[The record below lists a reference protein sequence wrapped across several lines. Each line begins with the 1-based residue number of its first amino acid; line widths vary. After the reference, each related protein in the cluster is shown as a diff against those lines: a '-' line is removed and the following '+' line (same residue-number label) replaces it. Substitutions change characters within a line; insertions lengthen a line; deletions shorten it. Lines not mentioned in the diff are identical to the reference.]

1 MGLLGRAT
9 APIDTR
15 WDDPSLG
22 LTEAD
27 FARWPGREMPKRAK
41 LIPRIEEAIAAG
53 AVELPVRVVGKC
65 VAYDPKDG
73 HPAFPQA
80 IHYSVDFVVS
90 GCGNTIVT
98 TFQRRP
104 DPIRGFDIDETL
116 IEKVPTDHGGFF
128 DLQFQ
133 SASGRPGRIGFLF
146 SHGGEQLAQ
155 DCVQLVAA
163 ALRAVVLD

>member
-1 MGLLGRAT
+1 MGLLAVLRRRSMRVGT
-9 APIDTR
+9 
-15 WDDPSLG
+15 DPSLG

-27 FARWPGREMPKRAK
+27 LARWPGREMPKRAK

-73 HPAFPQA
+73 HPAFPKA

-90 GCGNTIVT
+90 GHSQPIVT
-98 TFQRRP
+98 TFRKHP
-104 DPIRGFDIDETL
+104 DPISGFDIDEML
-116 IEKVPTDHGGFF
+116 IEKVPTDHGGFL

-133 SASGRPGRIGFLF
+133 SDAGRPGRIGFLF
-146 SHGGEQLAQ
+146 SHGGEQVAQ
-155 DCVQLVAA
+155 DCVELVAA
-163 ALRAVVLD
+163 ALKAVVLG